1 MAAFEVR
8 NCEISTV
15 KCFTIFY
22 LHIETVSTTNVF
34 EEVYKLS
41 EKLNRQIWL
50 VPDLLL
56 LQRRDTEL
64 QAYQWGGSRFGTT
77 VGVQCACNSL
87 LELCWSRIRNVKPV
101 TGFWF
106 RPNFVWK
113 WLELRTIKHFY
124 SSFSQEVTWCC
135 SHGRWSCVLSWF
147 IVREKW

>member
-1 MAAFEVR
+1 MAAFEIR

-64 QAYQWGGSRFGTT
+64 QAYQWGG
-77 VGVQCACNSL
+77 
-87 LELCWSRIRNVKPV
+87 
-101 TGFWF
+101 
-106 RPNFVWK
+106 
-113 WLELRTIKHFY
+113 
-124 SSFSQEVTWCC
+124 
-135 SHGRWSCVLSWF
+135 
-147 IVREKW
+147 